1 MKKIQL
7 FLLAFLGFQ
16 MHLFAQV
23 GIGVSNP
30 NPNAV
35 LELNSSNKGLLL
47 SKVTLTSTNNPS
59 PLSAHVAGMTVYNT
73 ATNTSVA
80 ANPVYPGEYYNDGTQ
95 WIRKISASETR
106 MIAGGTITDQVPT
119 TSVSIANN
127 SVYSESVLATV
138 ANFVLDKPSLV
149 EFSANVSTDFTTNA
163 DDPLTDGSVKMAL
176 TYFTFTSAP
185 TGIMTNTRFG
195 NNSLSYTNTSST
207 GTVISGYFY
216 VTPRATLNLP
226 AGTYSVALKGGGAS
240 STAYKLTFGGGS
252 YDNIQ
257 IKATPLK

>member
-7 FLLAFLGFQ
+7 FLLAFLGYQFQ
-16 MHLFAQV
+16 MYAQV

-30 NPNAV
+30 NSNAV
-35 LELNSSNKGLLL
+35 LELSSSSKGLLL
-47 SKVTLTSTNNPS
+47 SRVALLATNNPS
-59 PLSAHVAGMTVYNT
+59 PLSAHVAGMAVYNT

-95 WIRKISASETR
+95 WVRKISASETK

-119 TSVSIANN
+119 TSVNIASN

-149 EFSANVSTDFTTNA
+149 EFSANVSTDFTTNT
-163 DDPLTDGSVKMAL
+163 DDPLTDGAVKMAL
-176 TYFTFTSAP
+176 TYFSFTNAP
-185 TGIMTNTRFG
+185 AGITTNTRFG
-195 NNSLSYTNTSST
+195 NNSLSYTNSSST

-216 VTPRATLNLP
+216 MAPRATLNLP
-226 AGTYSVALKGGGAS
+226 AGTYSVVLRGGGAS